1 MSSKD
6 RNYLIRQTLQL
17 HRTLFLTPY
26 ERFSEKSHYT
36 TLLDKNAGKWKH
48 LLDNGYHNGV
58 LFMNLSKAFE
68 VLDQSLLPA
77 KLDVFGFFQKSMTFT
92 KNYLDKRMRKVDVNN
107 KFSAWENICVGFKR
121 GSILVQSS

>member
-1 MSSKD
+1 MRWIIVSSKD

-26 ERFSEKSHYT
+26 ERFSEKSNYT

-48 LLDNGYHNGV
+48 LLDNWCHNGV
-58 LFMNLSKAFE
+58 LFMNLSKVFE

-77 KLDVFGFFQKSMTFT
+77 K
-92 KNYLDKRMRKVDVNN
+92 
-107 KFSAWENICVGFKR
+107 
-121 GSILVQSS
+121 

>member
-1 MSSKD
+1 
-6 RNYLIRQTLQL
+6 
-17 HRTLFLTPY
+17 
-26 ERFSEKSHYT
+26 
-36 TLLDKNAGKWKH
+36 
-48 LLDNGYHNGV
+48 
-58 LFMNLSKAFE
+58 MNLSKAFE